1 MLRTSK
7 PSKRRTVTFLA
18 ATAAAAAATACVVS
32 PAGAATGSATG
43 SAVGAPKL
51 WATQL
56 QFDDNGTP
64 WSVAQFQAIRA
75 KGMNSVEID
84 MPWNQI
90 EPSRGSFDFGELDTE
105 LANAASAGIRIVP
118 IFWQAGWGGSPA
130 AWITGTETT
139 STGGTGIAPPWWDLA
154 QQQDYFDYVTSTVAH
169 ITANPGYGGAI
180 LNYGRLDAQW
190 SDNGDGGWATADID
204 YFHQHWLPRTYG
216 TVARFNSANGT
227 TYTSFDQVPAATPG
241 QPLAGVY
248 QNFRQWSVLDTY
260 DRLTAAVRK
269 VSSGPLYYYF
279 GGHISNAPDIGNL
292 PDIFFDLARRYDVTV
307 IEDAAQS
314 PGLTLTFGSLAN
326 AYHVKL
332 AQEWT
337 APDDAEMPAQ
347 AVQWISN
354 YGMGL
359 PYGGGEDFFIH
370 DGTSK
375 DVIAYPIYTAA
386 LAQLQSLKGSYPQ
399 QPVAVYFDYSKA
411 WGNPDGGSLDS
422 VENEIT
428 ALWSRHQSGFAVVT
442 SDEVKNHAVDLKKF
456 RAVLPLNGTDADV
469 TAYQKSGG
477 TVLTSGDQLT
487 TYAPAYADLT
497 SAHAL
502 QIVPTTAADHRS
514 AQLVLGEINPYFGYD
529 GAVVLHPA
537 GLNLASGRYHA
548 VDAATGKAL
557 PQVAE
562 PDGGACVPLTLG
574 TATLGEWKLVPGPA
588 PAGTPVPASCS
599 TSAGGATTIGATV
612 GSNDGS
618 SGVIF
623 QSVGATGA
631 GADGNLTVTTI
642 GGQSA
647 YQTWTTAQTGVGSAN
662 AYLQLDPG
670 SAVARA
676 STVTLT
682 VTYWSQAGQGFTA
695 QYDAT
700 GSPYQNG
707 PTVTGSGTGSWL
719 TSTVTL
725 TGAQFDEAQNLQAD
739 LRLAATDPSL
749 PLYIHSVELSTGDQ

>member
-1 MLRTSK
+1 MPRRSK
-7 PSKRRTVTFLA
+7 ASGRKPVTLL
-18 ATAAAAAATACVVS
+18 AAAAVVAASACLAS
-32 PAGAATGSATG
+32 PAGAASGTPTGSTAGT
-43 SAVGAPKL
+43 SKL

-64 WSVAQFQAIRA
+64 WSVAQFKAIAA
-75 KGMNSVEID
+75 KKMNSVEID
-84 MPWNQI
+84 MPWGQI
-90 EPSRGSFDFGELDTE
+90 EPSKGTFDFGELDTE
-105 LANAASAGIRIVP
+105 LANAAAAGIRIVP

-130 AWITGTETT
+130 TWITGTETT
-139 STGGTGIAPPWWDLA
+139 STGGAGIAPPWWDLA
-154 QQQDYFDYVTSTVAH
+154 EQQDYFDYVTATVAH
-169 ITANPGYGGAI
+169 ITHNRGYGGAI

-204 YFHQHWLPRTYG
+204 YFHQHWLPLTYR

-227 TYTSFDQVPAATPG
+227 AYTSFDQVPAATPG

-248 QNFRQWSVLDTY
+248 QNFRQWSVRDTY

-269 VSSGPLYYYF
+269 VSSGPLYYYY
-279 GGHISNAPDIGNL
+279 GGHLSNAPDIGNL
-292 PDIFFDLARRYDVTV
+292 PDVFFELARKYDVTI

-314 PGLTLTFGSLAN
+314 PGLTLTFGSLAG
-326 AYHVKL
+326 AYHVRL

-337 APDDAEMPAQ
+337 APDDPQMPAQ

-375 DVIAYPIYTAA
+375 DVIGYPIYTAA
-386 LAQLQSLKGSYPQ
+386 LSQLQGLKGSYPQ
-399 QPVAVYFDYSKA
+399 APAAVYIDDSQA
-411 WGNPDGGSLDS
+411 WGNANGGSLSS
-422 VENEIT
+422 VENTIT

-442 SDEVKNHAVDLKKF
+442 SDEVENHTVDLKKF
-456 RAVLPLNGTDADV
+456 HAVLPLNGADAQV
-469 TAYQKSGG
+469 TAYQRSGG
-477 TVLTSGDQLT
+477 TVLSSGDQLAR
-487 TYAPAYADLT
+487 YAPAYADLS

-502 QIVPTTAADHRS
+502 QIVPTTASDHHS
-514 AQLVLGEINPYFGYD
+514 AQLTLAEISPYFGYD

-537 GLNLASGRYHA
+537 GLDLTRGRYH
-548 VDAATGKAL
+548 VVNAATGQAP
-557 PQVAE
+557 PQVPE
-562 PDGGACVPLTLG
+562 PDGGACVPLSVG
-574 TATLGEWKLVPGPA
+574 TATLAEWKLLPGAA

-599 TSAGGATTIGATV
+599 TTADGATTIGATA

-618 SGVIF
+618 SGAIF
-623 QSVGATGA
+623 QNVGATGA

-647 YQTWTTAQTGVGSAN
+647 YRTWTSDQSGVGPAN

-695 QYDAT
+695 QYD
-700 GSPYQNG
+700 GVNDPYQNG
-707 PTVTGSGTGSWL
+707 PTVTGSGSGSWQTATL
-719 TSTVTL
+719 TL
-725 TGAQFDEAQNLQAD
+725 TGAQFDEAQNIQSD
-739 LRLAATDPSL
+739 LRLAVTDPQQ
-749 PLYIHSVELSTGDQ
+749 PLYIHSVELSTATG